1 MVRKNWHKSRLAS
14 VSVIFPHSANQ
25 STHLWCCRSC
35 HRFFNSLLLNRRT
48 ATIYFIQQRNENVN
62 REVIYASTLHYI
74 KDTDQSKRALILA
87 LCMITVGVRETLFD
101 VYIICREFIMLVFWT
116 TFTLKKGG
124 SLDIINQFLTFWPCY
139 FFSGDR
145 SRLGF
150 PWLSLCRSV
159 CAVWPFKFCA
169 WWTWFC
175 YNGHWSSSTA
185 QCSFVSVKLF
195 RAQHFFSRLF
205 RLLFIL
211 V

>member
-1 MVRKNWHKSRLAS
+1 MVRKNWHTSRLAS

-62 REVIYASTLHYI
+62 SEVIYASTLHYI

-124 SLDIINQFLTFWPCY
+124 SLDIINQLLTFWPCY
-139 FFSGDR
+139 FFQVTGLVLAFLGLVCAAVSVPFGHLNFAHGG
-145 SRLGF
+145 LGF
-150 PWLSLCRSV
+150 V
-159 CAVWPFKFCA
+159 IMVI
-169 WWTWFC
+169 
-175 YNGHWSSSTA
+175 G
-185 QCSFVSVKLF
+185 
-195 RAQHFFSRLF
+195 
-205 RLLFIL
+205 LLQPL
-211 V
+211 NAHL

>member
-1 MVRKNWHKSRLAS
+1 MCQLFSLIQPIKALICGVVVPVI
-14 VSVIFPHSANQ
+14 VSLTPYYWTDARQ
-25 STHLWCCRSC
+25 L
-35 HRFFNSLLLNRRT
+35 
-48 ATIYFIQQRNENVN
+48 FILYNKRNENVN

-211 V
+211 VWPRTSHV